1 VAQVQRIQ
9 GDLREHLRTEKTIYQ
24 QIRETGDL
32 PDDLAQK
39 LNAEIEKF
47 KTTVNFEDEQGVI

>member
-1 VAQVQRIQ
+1 VQKFQ
-9 GDLREHLRTEKTIYQ
+9 GDLREHLRTEKTIYE

-32 PDDLAQK
+32 PDDLAEK

-47 KTTVNFEDEQGVI
+47 KKTVNFEEEAGVI